1 MVRAR
6 RILVHDYS
14 GHPFQIQLARSLAR
28 RGYEVLHVY
37 SESFQTP
44 KGDLQARP
52 DDPPGFRIAGLS
64 LSEPFQ
70 KSSFLKRRAQEIE
83 FGRLVAGEIRRF
95 RPGIVLSANAPL
107 DTQAVIHKAARA
119 CGARFVFWLQDIYS
133 EAIGRFLPATFPLIG
148 NAVARRYQRLEF
160 GLLRASDHVVAITDD
175 FVPCLRVNGVTPD
188 RISVIENWAPL
199 DDMVLAGRLASRSER
214 GNCPIRAVYA
224 GTLGYK
230 HNPDLLLQAAKALPI
245 AIHVHSEG
253 AVAESLARKA
263 AAEGV
268 TNLRVKPWVPF
279 ADLTDVLGNADI
291 LVAMIEE
298 EAGAFCV
305 PSKVLTY
312 FGCGR
317 PVLASVPR
325 NNLARRLIERADAGL
340 ASDPDDA
347 AGFID
352 NFRRLAGD
360 GGLRLRLGAKGREYA
375 EAHFAIEPITDRFDR
390 IFAGLH
396 RMEKQAV

>member
-95 RPGIVLSANAPL
+95 RPAIVLSANAPL

-199 DDMVLAGRLASRSER
+199 DDMELARRLASSSER
-214 GNCPIRAVYA
+214 GNGPIRAVYA

-230 HNPDLLLQAAKALPI
+230 HNPDLLLRAAKALPI

-279 ADLTDVLGNADI
+279 ADLPDVLGNADI
-291 LVAMIEE
+291 LVAMIED

-325 NNLARRLIERADAGL
+325 NNLARRLIERANAGL

-360 GGLRLRLGAKGREYA
+360 GGLRLRLGARGREYA

>member
-14 GHPFQIQLARSLAR
+14 GHPFQVQLARSLAR

-37 SESFQTP
+37 SASFQTP
-44 KGDLQARP
+44 KGDLAPRP
-52 DDPPGFRIAGLS
+52 GDPPGFRIAGLT

-83 FGRLVAGEIRRF
+83 FGRLVAGEIKRF
-95 RPGIVLSANAPL
+95 RPDIVLSANAPL
-107 DTQAVIHKAARA
+107 DTQGVIHKAARA

-175 FVPCLRVNGVTPD
+175 FVPYLWLNGITPD
-188 RISVIENWAPL
+188 RISVIENWASL
-199 DDMVLAGRLASRSER
+199 DEMRSVGPAASESER
-214 GNCPIRAVYA
+214 GNVPVRAIYA

-230 HNPDLLLQAAKALPI
+230 HNPDLLLKAAKALPI
-245 AIHVHSEG
+245 TIDVHSEG
-253 AVAESLARKA
+253 TIAESLARKA
-263 AAEGV
+263 VAEGV
-268 TNLRVKPWVPF
+268 TNLCVKPWVPF
-279 ADLTDVLGNADI
+279 VDLPDVLGAADI
-291 LVAMIEE
+291 LIAMIEE
-298 EAGAFCV
+298 GAGAFCV

-312 FGCGR
+312 FACGR
-317 PVLASVPR
+317 PVLGSVPR
-325 NNLARRLIERADAGL
+325 NNLARRLIERTDAGL

-347 AGFID
+347 AGFIE
-352 NFRRLAGD
+352 NLRGLVGD
-360 GGLRLRLGAKGREYA
+360 AGLRRRLGANGL
-375 EAHFAIEPITDRFDR
+375 AHARANFAIEPITDRFEA

-396 RMEKQAV
+396 EVERQAI

>member
-14 GHPFQIQLARSLAR
+14 GHPFQVQLARSLAR
-28 RGYEVLHVY
+28 RGHEVLHVY

-44 KGDLQARP
+44 KGDLAARP
-52 DDPPGFRIAGLS
+52 DDPLRFRIAGLS

-83 FGRLVAGEIRRF
+83 FGRMVAHEIRRF
-95 RPGIVLSANAPL
+95 QPDIVLSSNAPL

-160 GLLRASDHVVAITDD
+160 GLLRQSDHVVAITDD
-175 FVPCLRVNGVTPD
+175 FVPYLRQNGIAPG

-199 DDMVLAGRLASRSER
+199 DEMRSVEPKQSESEI
-214 GNCPIRAVYA
+214 GNGPIRVVYA

-230 HNPDLLLQAAKALPI
+230 HNPDLLMQAAKALPV
-245 AIHVHSEG
+245 AIDVHSEG
-253 AVAESLARKA
+253 TIAESLACRA
-263 AAEGV
+263 TVEGV
-268 TNLRVKPWVPF
+268 NNLRVKPWVPF
-279 ADLTDVLGNADI
+279 ADLPDVLGGADI
-291 LVAMIEE
+291 LIAMIEE
-298 EAGAFCV
+298 GAGAFCV

-352 NFRRLAGD
+352 NLRGLADDAGLRRRLGSN
-360 GGLRLRLGAKGREYA
+360 GLAYA
-375 EAHFAIEPITDRFDR
+375 RANFAIEPITDRFEA
-390 IFAGLH
+390 IFAGLYQ
-396 RMEKQAV
+396 MEKQAI

>member
-14 GHPFQIQLARSLAR
+14 GHPFQVQLARSLAR
-28 RGYEVLHVY
+28 RGHEVLHVY

-44 KGDLQARP
+44 KGDLAARP
-52 DDPPGFRIAGLS
+52 DDSLGFRIAGLS

-83 FGRLVAGEIRRF
+83 FGRMVASEVRRF
-95 RPGIVLSANAPL
+95 QPDIVLSANAPL

-119 CGARFVFWLQDIYS
+119 CGARSVFWLQDIYS
-133 EAIGRFLPATFPLIG
+133 EAISRFLPATFPLIG

-175 FVPCLRVNGVTPD
+175 FVPYLLMNGITPG
-188 RISVIENWAPL
+188 RLSVIENWAPL
-199 DDMVLAGRLASRSER
+199 DEMQSVEPKQSESES
-214 GNCPIRAVYA
+214 GNGPIRAIYA

-230 HNPDLLLQAAKALPI
+230 HNPDLLLQAARALPVTI
-245 AIHVHSEG
+245 DVHSEG
-253 AVAESLARKA
+253 AIAESLARKA

-279 ADLTDVLGNADI
+279 ADLPDVLGSADI

-298 EAGAFCV
+298 GAGVFCV

-347 AGFID
+347 AAFID
-352 NFRRLAGD
+352 NLRRLAGEAD
-360 GGLRLRLGAKGREYA
+360 LRRRLGANGLAYA
-375 EAHFAIEPITDRFDR
+375 RAHFAIEPITDRFEA
-390 IFAGLH
+390 IFASLYQMG
-396 RMEKQAV
+396 KQAI

>member
-1 MVRAR
+1 MVRAK

-14 GHPFQIQLARSLAR
+14 GHPFQVQLARSLAR
-28 RGYEVLHVY
+28 RGYEVLHVH

-44 KGDLQARP
+44 KGDLTPRP
-52 DDPPGFRIAGLS
+52 DDPPGFRTAGLS

-83 FGRLVAGEIRRF
+83 FGRLVAGEIMQF
-95 RPGIVLSANAPL
+95 RPQIVLSANAPL

-119 CGARFVFWLQDIYS
+119 CEARFVFWLQDIYS

-160 GLLRASDHVVAITDD
+160 GLLRASDHVVAITGD
-175 FVPCLRVNGVTPD
+175 FVPLLQMNGITPD

-199 DDMVLAGRLASRSER
+199 DERRSVGPMASER
-214 GNCPIRAVYA
+214 GTGPIRAIYA

-230 HNPDLLLQAAKALPI
+230 HNPDLLLKAAKALPI
-245 AIHVHSEG
+245 AIDVHSEG
-253 AVAESLARKA
+253 AFAEGLARKA
-263 AAEGV
+263 EAEAV
-268 TNLRVKPWVPF
+268 INLRVRPWVPF
-279 ADLTDVLGNADI
+279 ADLPDVLGSADI
-291 LVAMIEE
+291 LIAMIEE
-298 EAGAFCV
+298 GAGAFCV

-340 ASDPDDA
+340 ASDPGEA
-347 AGFID
+347 AKFIE
-352 NFRRLAGD
+352 NLRRLAGD
-360 GGLRLRLGAKGREYA
+360 AALRLRLGANGRA
-375 EAHFAIEPITDRFDR
+375 FAQANFAIEPITDRFET
-390 IFAGLH
+390 IFAGHH
-396 RMEKQAV
+396 RMEKQAI

>member
-14 GHPFQIQLARSLAR
+14 GHPFQVQLARSLAR
-28 RGYEVLHVY
+28 RGSEVLHVY

-44 KGDLQARP
+44 KGDLGARP
-52 DDPPGFRIAGLS
+52 DDPPMFRIAGLS

-95 RPGIVLSANAPL
+95 RPDIVLSANAPL

-119 CGARFVFWLQDIYS
+119 GGARFVFWLQDIYS
-133 EAIGRFLPATFPLIG
+133 EAIGRFLPAAFPLIG

-160 GLLRASDHVVAITDD
+160 GLLRESDHVVAITGD
-175 FVPCLRVNGVTPD
+175 FVPHLLMNGITPG

-199 DDMVLAGRLASRSER
+199 EEMRSIGPVVSESER
-214 GNCPIRAVYA
+214 GDGPIRAVYA

-230 HNPDLLLQAAKALPI
+230 HNPDLLLQAAKALPV
-245 AIHVHSEG
+245 AIDVHSEG
-253 AVAESLARKA
+253 AIAESLTRKA

-268 TNLRVKPWVPF
+268 TNLRVRPWVPF
-279 ADLTDVLGNADI
+279 ADLSDLLGSADI
-291 LVAMIEE
+291 LIAMIEE
-298 EAGAFCV
+298 GAGAFCV

-347 AGFID
+347 AAFID
-352 NFRRLAGD
+352 NLRGLAGD
-360 GGLRLRLGAKGREYA
+360 AGLRRRLGANGRSYA
-375 EAHFAIEPITDRFDR
+375 EAHFAIEPITDRFEA
-390 IFAGLH
+390 IFAGLYQ
-396 RMEKQAV
+396 MEKQAI

>member
-14 GHPFQIQLARSLAR
+14 GHPFQVQLARSLAR
-28 RGYEVLHVY
+28 RGHEVLHVY

-44 KGDLQARP
+44 KGDLVARP
-52 DDPPGFRIAGLS
+52 DDPSGFRIPGLS
-64 LSEPFQ
+64 LSEPFH

-83 FGRLVAGEIRRF
+83 FGRLVAREIRRF
-95 RPGIVLSANAPL
+95 QPHIVLSANAPL
-107 DTQAVIHKAARA
+107 DTQAAIHKAARA

-133 EAIGRFLPATFPLIG
+133 EAIARFLPAFPLIG

-175 FVPCLRVNGVTPD
+175 FVPYLQQNGITPG

-199 DDMVLAGRLASRSER
+199 DEMQSVEPKQSESES
-214 GNCPIRAVYA
+214 GNGPIRAIYA

-230 HNPDLLLQAAKALPI
+230 HNPDLLLQAAKALPVTI
-245 AIHVHSEG
+245 DVHSEG
-253 AVAESLARKA
+253 AIAESLARKA
-263 AAEGV
+263 VAEGV
-268 TNLRVKPWVPF
+268 SNLRVKPWVPF
-279 ADLTDVLGNADI
+279 ADLPDVLGSADI
-291 LVAMIEE
+291 LIAMIEE
-298 EAGAFCV
+298 GAGAFCV

-347 AGFID
+347 TAFID
-352 NFRRLAGD
+352 NLRKLAGD
-360 GGLRLRLGAKGREYA
+360 VALRRRLGANGFAYA
-375 EAHFAIEPITDRFDR
+375 RANFAIEPITDRFEA
-390 IFAGLH
+390 IFAGLYQ
-396 RMEKQAV
+396 MEKQAI

>member
-14 GHPFQIQLARSLAR
+14 GHPFQVQLARSLAR
-28 RGYEVLHVY
+28 RGHEVLHVY
-37 SESFQTP
+37 STSFQTP
-44 KGDLQARP
+44 KGNLAARP
-52 DDPPGFRIAGLS
+52 DDPLGFRVAGLS
-64 LSEPFQ
+64 LSETFQ

-83 FGRLVAGEIRRF
+83 FGQMVASEIRRF
-95 RPGIVLSANAPL
+95 RPDIVLSANAPL
-107 DTQAVIHKAARA
+107 DTQAVIHKATRA

-133 EAIGRFLPATFPLIG
+133 EAIGRFLPAAFPLIG

-175 FVPCLRVNGVTPD
+175 FVPHLLMNGIAPG

-199 DDMVLAGRLASRSER
+199 DEMRSAGPVVSESE
-214 GNCPIRAVYA
+214 GGIGPIRAVYA

-245 AIHVHSEG
+245 TIDVHSEG
-253 AVAESLARKA
+253 AIAENLARKA

-279 ADLTDVLGNADI
+279 ADLPDVLGSADI
-291 LVAMIEE
+291 LIAMIEE
-298 EAGAFCV
+298 GAGAFCV

-347 AGFID
+347 TAFID
-352 NFRRLAGD
+352 NLRKLAGD
-360 GGLRLRLGAKGREYA
+360 AGLRRRLGVNGRSYA
-375 EAHFAIEPITDRFDR
+375 EAHFAIELITDRFEA
-390 IFAGLH
+390 IFAGLYQ
-396 RMEKQAV
+396 MEKQAI

>member
-14 GHPFQIQLARSLAR
+14 GHPFQVQLARALAR
-28 RGYEVLHVY
+28 RGHEVLHVY

-44 KGDLQARP
+44 KGDLAARR
-52 DDPPGFRIAGLS
+52 DDPSGFRIAGLS

-83 FGRLVAGEIRRF
+83 FGRMVASEIRRF
-95 RPGIVLSANAPL
+95 RPDIVLSANAPL
-107 DTQAVIHKAARA
+107 DTQAVIHKSARA

-133 EAIGRFLPATFPLIG
+133 EAIARFLPAAFPLIG

-160 GLLRASDHVVAITDD
+160 GLLRESDHVVAITDD
-175 FVPCLRVNGVTPD
+175 FVPYLRQNGITPG
-188 RISVIENWAPL
+188 RLSVIENWAPL
-199 DDMVLAGRLASRSER
+199 DEMRSVEPVVPESDK
-214 GNCPIRAVYA
+214 GDGLIRAVYA

-230 HNPDLLLQAAKALPI
+230 HNPDLLLQAAKALPV
-245 AIHVHSEG
+245 AIDVHSEG
-253 AVAESLARKA
+253 AIAENLARKA

-268 TNLRVKPWVPF
+268 SNLRGKPWVPF
-279 ADLTDVLGNADI
+279 TDLPDVLGSADI

-298 EAGAFCV
+298 GAGAFCV

-325 NNLARRLIERADAGL
+325 NNLARRLIARADAGL
-340 ASDPDDA
+340 ASDPGDA
-347 AGFID
+347 AGFIG
-352 NFRRLAGD
+352 NLGRLAGD
-360 GGLRLRLGAKGREYA
+360 VALRRRLGANGLAYA
-375 EAHFAIEPITDRFDR
+375 RANFAIEPITDRFEA
-390 IFAGLH
+390 IFAGLYQ
-396 RMEKQAV
+396 MEKQAI